1 MKKFVFTAVTIA
13 FLVLGASA
21 CNVIKDISK
30 TIENIQR
37 LEFKLE
43 NVKDFSLAGVN
54 LSRVSSLG
62 DLSISQGLKLTNSFR
77 KKKLPADF
85 TLMLNAKN
93 PNDGSGKSKQTKATI
108 KNIDWRLFIDGVET
122 ISGVVN
128 DNIVVPGNGSAVDI
142 PIRMD
147 LDLYDFFG
155 NKGYDRLINLA
166 LTLGGSKGSSSK
178 ITLDIKPTVSTGF
191 GNIRYPGRI
200 KVVDKQWKN

>member
-13 FLVLGASA
+13 FLVLSVSA

-37 LEFKLE
+37 LEFKLGS
-43 NVKDFSLAGVN
+43 VKDFSLAGVN
-54 LSRVSSLG
+54 LSRVNSLG

-77 KKKLPADF
+77 KKELPADF

-93 PNDGSGKSKQTKATI
+93 PNDGTGGSKETKATI

-128 DNIVVPGNGSAVDI
+128 DNIVVPGTGSAVDI

-166 LTLGGSKGSSSK
+166 MALGGSKGSSSK
-178 ITLDIKPTVSTGF
+178 ITLDIKPTVSTGI
-191 GNIRYPGRI
+191 GDIRYPGRI